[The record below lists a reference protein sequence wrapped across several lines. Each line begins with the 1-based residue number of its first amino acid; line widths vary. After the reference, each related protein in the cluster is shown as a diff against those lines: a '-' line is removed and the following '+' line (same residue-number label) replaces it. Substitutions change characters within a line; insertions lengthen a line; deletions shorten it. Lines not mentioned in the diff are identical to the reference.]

1 MNLQNLQEIKIDIV
15 SGKMPYY
22 VYLLFKPDGTPFY
35 VGKGKSNRISAH
47 EAETRYYLNGRKW
60 TGINTFKI
68 NTISSIWDSGE
79 IVRYQI
85 DSWHKTSESAGARE
99 LELVVEYG
107 RRILNTGTLTNIRDG
122 GDLMTEQDR
131 KLFGE
136 KIRQYYIDHPEA
148 RELVSERMLQYYI
161 DHPEARELVS
171 ERIRQYYIDHP
182 EARERMSDV
191 LSNYCIEHPEFVE
204 NLQLKKNEWIES
216 NPEEYLATKEKLFK
230 IHTSEEYRAKVSR
243 IMRDYF
249 FNNPD
254 ELDRLKSQGASYFEN
269 NPEAIERARQNSIR
283 NNTSQKLID
292 WYSSDDPEIEL
303 ARRKKWDN
311 HSDYLKQWH
320 STDRGKEV
328 TKVAAKKRNK
338 KIRTD
343 EHRDLM
349 SRRTSEYIAKNP
361 EADRLRREKAKAT
374 NMIKR
379 MERQKKLLVI
389 QEELYSSGKISKKY
403 DYINSKVL
411 YVWKKRGFVQ
421 DSDLHI

>member
-68 NTISSIWDSGE
+68 NTISSIWNSGE

-99 LELVVEYG
+99 LELVAEYG
-107 RRILNTGTLTNIRDG
+107 RRVLNTGTLTNIRDG

-148 RELVSERMLQYYI
+148 RELVSEK
-161 DHPEARELVS
+161 
-171 ERIRQYYIDHP
+171 IRQYYIDHP
-182 EARERMSDV
+182 EARDRISEKIRQYYIDHPEARDRISDV
-191 LSNYCIEHPEFVE
+191 LSNYCIEHPEFIE

-216 NPEEYLATKEKLFK
+216 NPEEYVATKEKLLK
-230 IHTSEEYRAKVSR
+230 IHTSEEHRAKISR

-254 ELDRLKSQGASYFEN
+254 ELDRLRSQGASYFEN

-283 NNTSQKLID
+283 NNNGQKLID

-311 HSDYLKQWH
+311 HSDYLKKWH
-320 STDRGKEV
+320 STDKGIEI
-328 TKVAAKKRNK
+328 TKIAAKKRNE
-338 KIRTD
+338 KIRTG

-349 SRRTSEYIAKNP
+349 SLRTSEYIAKNP
-361 EADRLRREKAKAT
+361 EADRLRRDKVKAT

-421 DSDLHI
+421 DSDL

>member
-68 NTISSIWDSGE
+68 NTISSIWNSGE

-107 RRILNTGTLTNIRDG
+107 RRVLNTGTLTNIRDG

-136 KIRQYYIDHPEA
+136 K
-148 RELVSERMLQYYI
+148 
-161 DHPEARELVS
+161 
-171 ERIRQYYIDHP
+171 IRQYYIDHP

-216 NPEEYLATKEKLFK
+216 NPEEYLATKEKLLK
-230 IHTSEEYRAKVSR
+230 IHTSEEHRAKVSR

-311 HSDYLKQWH
+311 HSDYLKHWH

-328 TKVAAKKRNK
+328 TKVAAKKRNE

-361 EADRLRREKAKAT
+361 EADRLRREKAKAA

-379 MERQKKLLVI
+379 TELQKKLLVI

-421 DSDLHI
+421 DSDLQI